1 MQYVIEGLLLGF
13 GLAVLLGPIFIVL
26 VQASIEKGARAG
38 FVAASGIWISDLL
51 FIILSVIFV
60 RRLTTY
66 VQDATFLLWVGIIG
80 SLVLMGTGIASFIK
94 QAKLDFSKV
103 SIRTLDIAGL
113 WTKGFLVNTINPFTL
128 IFWFSTITALVG
140 QRELNTTET
149 WLFCGSI
156 LTTIVITDSAKVLG
170 AKLIRRRI
178 DAELLSRINK
188 IAGSALIIFGIV
200 LLVRTLREVH

>member
-38 FVAASGIWISDLL
+38 LVAASGIWISDLL

-66 VQDATFLLWVGIIG
+66 IEDATFLLWVGIIG